1 MNLKYLI
8 RSLSFLLL
16 LPLLALASCG
26 GDTTNLPPQANLNPP
41 AINRNANA
49 PKTNDQNLTAGKY
62 GLQQATFDDGDGIYN
77 LMLLD
82 TPAGMPAVVKTKD
95 LKMARL
101 TEEEIKA
108 GQKSYYQVESGSDTL
123 HLSEDFRI
131 EYVHNVTE
139 NRTDPQTGQTQPVV
153 VRQESNFWTPFL
165 GSLAGNALGNM
176 LFRPQYYVPPMYQ
189 PGVAMVGYG
198 GYGNSYGSAV
208 DNYRGRYNAPPLVER
223 NRTTFRNSGSLNEA
237 RSRGKALSSGSGGA
251 FEPARQRP
259 KETVNNRPTGAGFGS
274 SRLESPK
281 TNRSPRV
288 QSGNRSRSSF
298 GSGGGR
304 SGRRR

>member
-1 MNLKYLI
+1 MNFKFL
-8 RSLSFLLL
+8 RSLSYLLL
-16 LPLLALASCG
+16 LPLLTLAACG
-26 GDTTNLPPQANLNPP
+26 GEPANLPPQASLNPP
-41 AINRNANA
+41 AINRPAQ
-49 PKTNDQNLTAGKY
+49 KTNDQNLSAGKY
-62 GLQQATFDDGDGIYN
+62 SLQQATFDDGDGIYS

-82 TPAGMPAVVKTKD
+82 TPPGMPAVVKTKD

-108 GQKSYYQVESGSDTL
+108 GQKSYYQVDNGSDTL
-123 HLSEDFRI
+123 HLAEDFRI

-139 NRTDPQTGQTQPVV
+139 ERVDPQTGQSQPVV
-153 VRQESNFWTPFL
+153 IRQESNFWTPFL

-198 GYGNSYGSAV
+198 GYGNSYGGAV

-223 NRTTFRNSGSLNEA
+223 NRTTFRNSGSLSAA
-237 RSRGKALSSGSGGA
+237 RSRGKALPAGQGGA
-251 FEPARQRP
+251 FAPQRQR
-259 KETVNNRPTGAGFGS
+259 ETVNNRPTGAGFGS
-274 SRLESPK
+274 SRLENSR

-298 GSGGGR
+298 GSGGGTR
-304 SGRRR
+304 VRRR

>member
-1 MNLKYLI
+1 MNFKYLM

-26 GDTTNLPPQANLNPP
+26 GDTSNLPPQANLNPP
-41 AINRNANA
+41 GINRTANA

-82 TPAGMPAVVKTKD
+82 TPSGMPPVVKTKD

-108 GQKSYYQVESGSDTL
+108 GQKSYYQVENGSGAL
-123 HLSEDFRI
+123 HLAEDFRI

-189 PGVAMVGYG
+189 PGAAMVGYG
-198 GYGNSYGSAV
+198 GYGNSYGNAV

-223 NRTTFRNSGSLNEA
+223 NRTTFRNSGSLSEA

-259 KETVNNRPTGAGFGS
+259 KETVNSRPTGSGFGS
-274 SRLESPK
+274 SRLQNPQ